1 MKRIILFLMAWVSV
15 VVTATAQESNDMQK
29 YLSKGAVPLVGG
41 KVVFADSVS
50 IIAGHTQQQINA
62 VASAWIG
69 KFLGN
74 GDKARNRVVSDN
86 GTEIIAAAQMEIVF
100 QKNALSYD
108 KAMMSYVLTLNSTAE
123 KCVLKMDRIKYNYD
137 DGSGYDTILAE
148 DYITDEQAV
157 NKKGTRLYPVTGKF
171 RRKTI
176 DAAEEIFSSFREGLK
191 YYSREGMAQIVKDAP
206 HVMVADTRTQQ
217 SAQPVVEVVAEP
229 AAVKAAEPVVQKG
242 QPVQQPVSQ
251 PVQQSGLEGYR
262 KISPEEIEG
271 NFIKMVGKEWM
282 LITAGNSG
290 KFNMMTASWGGIGV
304 LYNRPVAIC
313 FINPARY
320 TYSIMEKG
328 DTYTLT
334 FYPDNCRKAL
344 EYCGTK
350 SGRDEDKVKGS
361 GLTPVQTEN
370 GAMAFS
376 QATMIIECR
385 KLVSQSISLDAINN
399 AQEREKR
406 AMQPMHKMYIG
417 EILNVWVK

>member
-1 MKRIILFLMAWVSV
+1 MSEFKKIAVSDL
-15 VVTATAQESNDMQK
+15 N
-29 YLSKGAVPLVGG
+29 LNP
-41 KVVFADSVS
+41 F
-50 IIAGHTQQQINA
+50 NA
-62 VASAWIG
+62 IG
-69 KFLGN
+69 K
-74 GDKARNRVVSDN
+74 
-86 GTEIIAAAQMEIVF
+86 Q
-100 QKNALSYD
+100 
-108 KAMMSYVLTLNSTAE
+108 
-123 KCVLKMDRIKYNYD
+123 
-137 DGSGYDTILAE
+137 
-148 DYITDEQAV
+148 
-157 NKKGTRLYPVTGKF
+157 
-171 RRKTI
+171 
-176 DAAEEIFSSFREGLK
+176 
-191 YYSREGMAQIVKDAP
+191 
-206 HVMVADTRTQQ
+206 
-217 SAQPVVEVVAEP
+217 
-229 AAVKAAEPVVQKG
+229 
-242 QPVQQPVSQ
+242 
-251 PVQQSGLEGYR
+251 
-262 KISPEEIEG
+262 
-271 NFIKMVGKEWM
+271 WM
-282 LITAGNSG
+282 LITAGDKDSY
-290 KFNMMTASWGGIGV
+290 NMMTASWGGIGV

-376 QATMIIECR
+376 QATLIIECR